1 VYWYWFTCL
10 GIGNGEVG
18 VLEGG
23 RRFFRSGFLGS
34 GGEVEGRAEGAGG
47 DVGEGVGFGGWVG
60 VVVAVGRRGLLRAGA
75 VGVLAQ
81 EVGYRLYLDRRGL
94 YALAVGAEG
103 VSCHG

>member
-1 VYWYWFTCL
+1 V
-10 GIGNGEVG
+10 E

-34 GGEVEGRAEGAGG
+34 GGEVEGRAEGVGG

-60 VVVAVGRRGLLRAGA
+60 IVVAVGEGRRGLLRAGA

-81 EVGYRLYLDRRGL
+81 EVGYRLYLDGRGL